1 MILLRS
7 IFNIGL
13 GAVGGVLGNLVAA
26 WIQQDAWGNTFT
38 PARIAGTVAGFVLV
52 IMALAF
58 LDAAA
63 HRRAEGSTVAGAA
76 DDIHNVLQI
85 GPAVVRVF
93 RGSNIIQIGGG
104 VIEQKRVFE
113 PPRQAAAPPQEE
125 PAAVQKRHK
134 RK

>member
-1 MILLRS
+1 M
-7 IFNIGL
+7 
-13 GAVGGVLGNLVAA
+13 ADVASN
-26 WIQQDAWGNTFT
+26 D
-38 PARIAGTVAGFVLV
+38 PLV
-52 IMALAF
+52 ILALAS

-63 HRRAEGSTVAGAA
+63 HRRAGEGGAVDA
-76 DDIHNVLQI
+76 PDDIRNVLQI

-113 PPRQAAAPPQEE
+113 PPRQAPP
-125 PAAVQKRHK
+125 AGQKRHK

>member
-52 IMALAF
+52 ILALAF

-63 HRRAEGSTVAGAA
+63 HRREGGSPIAYTS

-104 VIEQKRVFE
+104 TIEQKRSFDA
-113 PPRQAAAPPQEE
+113 PRQAEAPSREG
-125 PAAVQKRHK
+125 PAAGQKQHK